1 MQHVR
6 IATYEIKDGSFD
18 ELADI
23 ARKGMLPA
31 FEGQLSESDVRDV
44 IAYVRT
50 LAHS

>member
-31 FEGQLSESDVRDV
+31 FEGQPLSL
-44 IAYVRT
+44 I
-50 LAHS
+50 HI